1 MMAKRMSRHAAAFWL
16 ALCGGA
22 ISAHAAQPT
31 ASTDFYPPWQKGA
44 NNPSLDQGFEFTV
57 HEADNLADF
66 HGDIT
71 NTRLVLY
78 VGGNYFFAMAP
89 LVKAFE
95 AKHPELKGKVYYE
108 TIPPGLLVRQ
118 MKAGGRITVGNMT
131 WTAKPDAYFAGKI
144 AVQRLIDNGLLV
156 GPPTI
161 YATNQLAIMVPKGNP
176 AHVKTLNDLGR
187 PDIHLALSNP
197 EFEGV
202 ARQIKASFEKAGGKA
217 LVDTVYDAKVKDG
230 TTVLTRMH
238 HRQTPVWLMNGRA
251 EAGVTWR
258 SETIFQKER
267 GLATESVDIPPE
279 QNVTGIYSG
288 AVVKD
293 AAHPEEAKQWL
304 TFLVSPEAQD
314 IFAHYGF
321 GKP

>member
-71 NTRLVLY
+71 NARLVLY

>member
-1 MMAKRMSRHAAAFWL
+1 MMAKSISRCAAAL
-16 ALCGGA
+16 LLGLCS
-22 ISAHAAQPT
+22 SAMSAQAAQQT
-31 ASTDFYPPWQKGA
+31 ASTDFYPPWQHGA

-66 HGDIT
+66 HGDIA
-71 NTRLVLY
+71 NARLILY

-89 LVKAFE
+89 LVKAFD
-95 AKHPELKGKVYYE
+95 KQHPDLTGKVYYE

-144 AVQRLIDNGLLV
+144 AVQRLIDDGLLV
-156 GPPTI
+156 GPPVI

-176 AHVKTLNDLGR
+176 AHVKSLTDLGR
-187 PDIHLALSNP
+187 PDIRLAMSNP

-202 ARQIKASFEKAGGKA
+202 ARQIKASLEKAGGKA

-230 TTVLTRMH
+230 TTTLTRMH

-258 SETIFQKER
+258 SETIFQKEQK
-267 GLATESVDIPPE
+267 LATDSIDIPPE
-279 QNVTGIYSG
+279 QNMTGIYSG
-288 AVVKD
+288 ALVKD
-293 AAHPEEAKQWL
+293 AAHPDEARQWL
-304 TFLVSPEAQD
+304 AFLTSPEAQA